1 MCGRY
6 SSTNPLDVI
15 LEYFLIKDV
24 RPEVE
29 EGYRPSF
36 NVAPTQSVLVIGSRQ
51 GERAAAMHRWGLIP
65 SWAKD
70 PSIGSRL
77 INARSE
83 TVAERPAY
91 RGAFR
96 RRRCLIPA
104 DGLYEWKRVGKT
116 KQPYRFT
123 LRDASPFAF
132 AGLWEEWR
140 SPDNTPIRSCTILTT
155 EPNELIEP
163 VHNRMP
169 VILSPT
175 EYDTW
180 LDPHTEIEELQSLL
194 APYPAED
201 MDAYPVSTLVNSPRN
216 DDPSLIEPVAPIE
229 V

>member
-15 LEYFLIKDV
+15 LEYFLIHDV

-29 EGYRPSF
+29 EGYRPRF
-36 NVAPTQSVLVIGSRQ
+36 NVAPSQPVLVVGLSQ

-70 PSIGSRL
+70 PAIGSKM

-83 TVAERPAY
+83 TVAQRPAY
-91 RGAFR
+91 REAFR

-104 DGLYEWKRVGKT
+104 DGLYEWKRVGKA
-116 KQPYRFT
+116 KQPFRFT

-140 SPDNTPIRSCTILTT
+140 APDNTAIRSCTILTT

-169 VILSPT
+169 VILPV
-175 EYDTW
+175 EAYDTW
-180 LDPHTEIEELQSLL
+180 LNPHTEPEELMTLL
-194 APYPAED
+194 SPYPAD
-201 MDAYPVSTLVNSPRN
+201 AMVAYPVSTQVNSPFN
-216 DDPSLIEPVAPIE
+216 DDPSLIEPID
-229 V
+229 